1 MDALPADVRTE
12 LVMGAAALD
21 GQSVST
27 HRFRSGDPP
36 ELLHASI
43 RERWRAGGV
52 PVIDARHGEWWLVS
66 MRDADGFTTVQV
78 RAAGTGSEG
87 LVTRWRGATA
97 SDGPPA
103 QVPPPSRWL
112 PVDARVLRQLVHR
125 DPGRDAATVVALV
138 PRTPDAASRALRRGA
153 ARDGYVDDPALG
165 GPAGRA
171 AWYRGRPGAGEAL
184 AFRRGREEVVATVS
198 DHPGGAAVVMHWG
211 IAR

>member
-125 DPGRDAATVVALV
+125 DPGR
-138 PRTPDAASRALRRGA
+138 
-153 ARDGYVDDPALG
+153 
-165 GPAGRA
+165 
-171 AWYRGRPGAGEAL
+171 PGAGEAL